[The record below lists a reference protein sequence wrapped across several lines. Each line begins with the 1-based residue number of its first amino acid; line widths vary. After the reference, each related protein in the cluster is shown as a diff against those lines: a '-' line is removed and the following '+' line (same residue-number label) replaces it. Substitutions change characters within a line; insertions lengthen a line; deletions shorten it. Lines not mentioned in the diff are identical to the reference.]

1 MASKQER
8 SVVRSRTIYKC
19 DECEKVFPAYAKL
32 VNHERIHTGEKPFVC
47 RICCRAF
54 TQQTHLKR
62 HHKVHDNERPHQCA
76 FCDRAFKHKAHLKRH
91 TKSHHS
97 YSYQMSKAKSDS
109 LNTEMLCNQ
118 SNGSSNNQTNVYPEP
133 ITRVVEHAQ
142 NSHDSGNTGKSESY
156 DSENSHCLSREL
168 LKTPTSANMYKICKT
183 DFSDPENES
192 LSSEKNGEP
201 PTYLDEHA
209 ESPLSNRFGATTNCD
224 FLEPES
230 PQVQSVEELRN
241 KTERLNGHVEGMYEC
256 QLCGKVFK
264 RKSNLLTHEKN
275 HAENKVFRCDLC
287 GQAFPELQEL
297 AFHRTLCEESFYKCP
312 ICDKQCG
319 TKFKLKCHIETHID
333 DKPHVCD
340 MCGTRFKHAR
350 SLTTHKR
357 MHTGENNSSCDV
369 CGKVFIRPNDLVVHK
384 RTHTGERPYEC
395 HICGRAFKQKAHVI
409 KHKET
414 IHGKIKMKFNTTT
427 SCAKVRTVKLRSR
440 AKRRPNEIENGAS
453 GPDSMFPSQ
462 NSTSR
467 IKLRNRSE
475 KSGRTPSTVDKLVQ
489 NGTCDASL
497 TFRDMEHVPETNPE
511 ETSLNTCGTSSRSN
525 TCETCGKSFTQ
536 KSYLVVHRRIHTGEM
551 PYDCNICGQAFRQR
565 AHMVKHKK
573 SIHNVGTLSEG
584 NPTAIAPAEND
595 SCNSM
600 TTENVD
606 ELHNN
611 NTVPPEKGNHYDMLK
626 NVSKRRPFQCD
637 ICHKKFRQR
646 GYLNVHKRIHTGLMP
661 FKCNICN
668 RSFRQKTHVVKHKR
682 TIHNIKKLRTIQQ
695 MEDLDDEAEDHPEA
709 SQNEEY
715 KESDNEQVETSQND
729 NCRRSPGEQG
739 ETSQNEDYKESQ
751 DEHVETSQDEN
762 NGTSHDENMKKT
774 TSEIFTSE
782 YSMVGDQI
790 FERYGSEL
798 TGVSVT
804 TYPDTLDQSSSTSKS
819 SIASTNCSKKE
830 SIGSFDKPHACEICG
845 KAFKRKHYLAIHK
858 RMHTGER
865 PYPCPVCTKRFRQD
879 CHLRVHMSKVH
890 PDEHEVML
898 SREPKTYK
906 CKICDRVYKRMH
918 LLKLHEASH
927 ACVGR
932 VNESHEESQANR
944 GKRKPSKPSTVGS
957 RKTLPIARDNCD
969 KSLNSPKNPE
979 LQTTSVDEDRP
990 FKCQFCPKAFKFKQ
1004 HLTSHERVHTGARP
1018 FVCTICESAF
1028 KQSSHLTRHLK
1039 MHEVEEKLGE
1049 EKVLAPVPT
1058 DDGKPYKCRTCK
1070 KSFKSKKGQLYHIAR
1085 CNSTAKNLKA
1095 KKELSRVKTGVENNI
1110 HECKECGKRFDR
1122 KQILVIHERVH
1133 SGDRPYQ
1140 CDICHKRFPI
1150 AGNLARHKIIHTGEK
1165 PYVCY
1170 ICGKGCTQKSNME
1183 GHIRLVHKVKPKK
1196 QKEFGNCKRKGNKKQ
1211 SHYSENAI
1219 AIVECKKKESS
1230 EENVAGTRRNNY
1242 NDMASV
1248 NKNPERQTNVKE
1260 ERKNSEDE
1268 IYRCCECGR
1277 GFEEESSMMDHC
1289 MEAH

>member
-8 SVVRSRTIYKC
+8 SVVRQRTIYKC
-19 DECEKVFPAYAKL
+19 DQCEKVFPAYAKL

-62 HHKVHDNERPHQCA
+62 HHKVHDNERPHQCS

-97 YSYQMSKAKSDS
+97 YSYQMSKTRNDF
-109 LNTEMLCNQ
+109 LNAEMLHNQ
-118 SNGSSNNQTNVYPEP
+118 SNNSSHSQTNVYREP
-133 ITRVVEHAQ
+133 LARVVDHAQ
-142 NSHDSGNTGKSESY
+142 NSHDSGNTGDSESF
-156 DSENSHCLSREL
+156 DSENSHYQAYELSN
-168 LKTPTSANMYKICKT
+168 TQTSANIYKICGT
-183 DFSDPENES
+183 DESDFPDPEDES
-192 LSSEKNGEP
+192 LSGEKNGELQ
-201 PTYLDEHA
+201 TYLDEHA
-209 ESPLSNRFGATTNCD
+209 ESPFADRFDATRDSDVPET
-224 FLEPES
+224 ES
-230 PQVQSVEELRN
+230 PQVQSAEQPSS

-264 RKSNLLTHEKN
+264 RKSNLLAHEKN

-297 AFHRTLCEESFYKCP
+297 AFHRTLCEESFYKCQ
-312 ICDKQCG
+312 ICDKECG
-319 TKFKLKCHIETHID
+319 TKFKLKCHVETHND

-395 HICGRAFKQKAHVI
+395 NICRKAFKQKAHVI
-409 KHKET
+409 KHMET
-414 IHGKIKMKFNTTT
+414 VHGKMKMKANTTSSSAEIHT
-427 SCAKVRTVKLRSR
+427 AKLRSR
-440 AKRRPNEIENGAS
+440 AKRKPNKIENGAS
-453 GPDSMFPSQ
+453 GPDPKFPSKK
-462 NSTSR
+462 STSS
-467 IKLRNRSE
+467 IKLRSRSE
-475 KSGRTPSTVDKLVQ
+475 RSGATLSTEDKLVQ
-489 NGTCDASL
+489 NGTCDENS
-497 TFRDMEHVPETNPE
+497 TIDDDMEHVAYPE
-511 ETSLNTCGTSSRSN
+511 ETSLNARGTPSKSN
-525 TCETCGKSFTQ
+525 TCEACGKSFTQ

-565 AHMVKHKK
+565 AHLVKHKK
-573 SIHNVGTLSEG
+573 SIHNVDKSSKGPLTTVVPTEDDLS
-584 NPTAIAPAEND
+584 D
-595 SCNSM
+595 SIK
-600 TTENVD
+600 TENGD
-606 ELHNN
+606 EEHNN
-611 NTVPPEKGNHYDMLK
+611 NTIIPAEKESHYDMLK

-682 TIHNIKKLRTIQQ
+682 TIHKIKKLRTIQQ
-695 MEDLDDEAEDHPEA
+695 MEDLD
-709 SQNEEY
+709 NES
-715 KESDNEQVETSQND
+715 ES
-729 NCRRSPGEQG
+729 SP
-739 ETSQNEDYKESQ
+739 NESQ
-751 DEHVETSQDEN
+751 ENSHDKEGETSQDEKN
-762 NGTSHDENMKKT
+762 ETSHDENMKKN

-790 FERYGSEL
+790 FERYGTQAS
-798 TGVSVT
+798 GVSKT
-804 TYPDTLDQSSSTSKS
+804 NDLDTSDQSHSTGKL
-819 SIASTNCSKKE
+819 SIASTKCDQNDA
-830 SIGSFDKPHACEICG
+830 SFDKPHACEICG
-845 KAFKRKHYLAIHK
+845 KSFKRKHYLAIHK

-865 PYPCPVCTKRFRQD
+865 PYPCTVCSKSFRQD

-890 PDEHEVML
+890 PDEHVVIR
-898 SREPKTYK
+898 SREPTTYK
-906 CKICDRVYKRMH
+906 CKICNRVYKRMH
-918 LLKLHEASH
+918 LLKLHEATHGS
-927 ACVGR
+927 VGGVKESR
-932 VNESHEESQANR
+932 VNHR
-944 GKRKPSKPSTVGS
+944 GKKKPLFKASTA
-957 RKTLPIARDNCD
+957 RNPKILPINRDDPDKLLHIRKKTEFQSMSCD
-969 KSLNSPKNPE
+969 K
-979 LQTTSVDEDRP
+979 DRP
-990 FKCQFCPKAFKFKQ
+990 FQCQFCPKAFKFKQ

-1018 FVCTICESAF
+1018 FVCNICKSAF
-1028 KQSSHLTRHLK
+1028 KQSSHLTRHMK
-1039 MHEVEEKLGE
+1039 MHEVEEKLGK
-1049 EKVLAPVPT
+1049 EKVPAPVYA
-1058 DDGKPYKCRTCK
+1058 DDDKPYKCRNCK

-1095 KKELSRVKTGVENNI
+1095 RKELSRVKTNVENNINSI

-1122 KQILVIHERVH
+1122 KQILVIHKRVH
-1133 SGDRPYQ
+1133 SGARPYE

-1150 AGNLARHKIIHTGEK
+1150 AGNLARHKIIHTGQK

-1196 QKEFGNCKRKGNKKQ
+1196 EKEPGNFKRKGNKKQ
-1211 SHYSENAI
+1211 SHNSETATAI
-1219 AIVECKKKESS
+1219 AECKKEESS
-1230 EENVAGTRRNNY
+1230 EENVGTGTRRNNY

-1248 NKNPERQTNVKE
+1248 NRDPERETSVKE
-1260 ERKNSEDE
+1260 ETKDVEDE